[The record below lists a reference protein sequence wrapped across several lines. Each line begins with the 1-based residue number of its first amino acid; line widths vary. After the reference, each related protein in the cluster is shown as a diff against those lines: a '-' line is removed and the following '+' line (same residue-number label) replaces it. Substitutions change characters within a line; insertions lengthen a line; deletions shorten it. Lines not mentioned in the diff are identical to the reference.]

1 MGELFRDAR
10 LARLYAY
17 WHAKRIGK
25 AAPSRAELD
34 FADILDLLP
43 IINLLDVEREP
54 LGFRHRLVGAELAE
68 RLGRNARGRLVD
80 EALYGPAAAEI
91 FSTLERLTSE
101 IRPFRRRARLDWN
114 GRSWLTLEA
123 VELPLIDQDGRVNMI
138 LRGSSFSAP
147 EKMPEERLEYVPL
160 PEP

>member
-1 MGELFRDAR
+1 MGELFRDER

-17 WHAKRIGK
+17 WHAKRVGK
-25 AAPSRAELD
+25 TAPRRTDLD
-34 FADILDLLP
+34 FADMADLLP
-43 IINLLDVEREP
+43 IINLLEVEREP
-54 LGFRHRLVGAELAE
+54 LGFRHRLVGAELVE

-91 FSTLERLTSE
+91 FATLERLTSE

-123 VELPLIDQDGRVNMI
+123 VELPLIDEDGRVDMI
-138 LRGSSFSAP
+138 LRGSSFSTPGQVP
-147 EKMPEERLEYVPL
+147 EQRLEYAPL
-160 PEP
+160 PDP